1 MKITGFSDLRGR
13 FEETYFADAIAVR
26 VEIEDRLTF
35 ELDAKYMAPVH
46 CMTIREFWF
55 GIRSMQYARS

>member
-1 MKITGFSDLRGR
+1 MKITGFSDLCGR

-35 ELDAKYMAPVH
+35 ELDAKYTAPVH
-46 CMTIREFWF
+46 CTTVSEFWF
-55 GIRSMQYARS
+55 GIRVMHARS